1 MCTLTPGGDRWL
13 RVDLQHPRRIRR
25 SARHPCL
32 PAAAALRDT
41 GHGPP
46 IRPAPRAPR
55 PAPIPI
61 HPRRRPL
68 ARSGGWPPVLQPCLD
83 HVDLVLRL
91 HTPPRPHPYQL
102 IQARPPPMTLTTRP
116 GTPRRDAS
124 PRPATPQGHAAP
136 LRDLV
141 PSALL
146 AGPCRPRRH
155 RRLFRFPRRLR
166 CTIPPEPL
174 PPTPP
179 APGARTDPPP
189 FPFLR
194 PRRQARG
201 ARSALHTRTSTFCAS
216 TSRCS
221 ARSPTTSSHTR
232 WCRDLPMIS
241 PRCA

>member
-25 SARHPCL
+25 SAGHPRL

-46 IRPAPRAPR
+46 IQPAPRVSR

-61 HPRRRPL
+61 RPRRRPL

-174 PPTPP
+174 QPMPP

-232 WCRDLPMIS
+232 WCQDLPVI
-241 PRCA
+241 